1 MAPYVI
7 LEERTIHKEKRR
19 DGGKEKIR
27 KNGSKVNLRR
37 WHVCTNLVF

>member
-19 DGGKEKIR
+19 EGGKEKIIIKEVR
-27 KNGSKVNLRR
+27 
-37 WHVCTNLVF
+37 